1 MRARRL
7 LVMWSLLGCLA
18 TTAAETTQLPSTA
31 AQPDVPV
38 SETPPSTTPPVAKP
52 APDVEAAPAKPA
64 ATESGKKSDGD
75 FKPSEDISE
84 DMAVA
89 YPVDI

>member
-1 MRARRL
+1 MRVR
-7 LVMWSLLGCLA
+7 GI
-18 TTAAETTQLPSTA
+18 TALPILFACMAAMAADT
-31 AQPDVPV
+31 AQPTSARPDPAVGEEASGTVPGDSKATDKAPEPKPV
-38 SETPPSTTPPVAKP
+38 PDTKSEPKVP
-52 APDVEAAPAKPA
+52 
-64 ATESGKKSDGD
+64 GD